1 MSKEINRQQSGIEQ
15 KINEMVEQSRIL
27 EAYMNDI
34 ITREAAVTRLMGE
47 ARLASAAVQTIVD
60 EKEVESLTPVGI
72 GVYIKTLV
80 PPIKKLLINVGA
92 GVTIEKTKEDTV
104 NYVEAK
110 IKEFELGLRELLNQK
125 QQLAIRMEQIQAQ
138 INQMLQKTPTT
149 ASDSRQAS
157 RSVYVGYICSISS
170 ERHFRLLLE
179 LSAKEIYQKKILIIV
194 CVICS

>member
-1 MSKEINRQQSGIEQ
+1 
-15 KINEMVEQSRIL
+15 
-27 EAYMNDI
+27 
-34 ITREAAVTRLMGE
+34 
-47 ARLASAAVQTIVD
+47 VD

-157 RSVYVGYICSISS
+157 RSV
-170 ERHFRLLLE
+170 
-179 LSAKEIYQKKILIIV
+179 
-194 CVICS
+194 

>member
-1 MSKEINRQQSGIEQ
+1 MGNEINRQQSGIEQ

-34 ITREAAVTRLMGE
+34 ITREAAVTRLIGE
-47 ARLASAAVQTIVD
+47 ARLASAAVQKIAD

-110 IKEFELGLRELLNQK
+110 IKEFELGLRELLKQK

-138 INQMLQKTPTT
+138 INQILQKTPTT
-149 ASDSRQAS
+149 TSDSRHAS
-157 RSVYVGYICSISS
+157 RPI
-170 ERHFRLLLE
+170 
-179 LSAKEIYQKKILIIV
+179 
-194 CVICS
+194 